1 MFEHTLTTLLQ
12 IVIVIDLVGAAAYFV
27 LAGLRRNRRRAGVTP
42 TGLAGQAPAGG
53 WASPWGAPP
62 QPQPAVTADSEFG
75 QLRRIL
81 DSYREGL
88 G

>member
-1 MFEHTLTTLLQ
+1 MFEHTLTSLLQ

-27 LAGLRRNRRRAGVTP
+27 LAGLRRNRRRAAAAP
-42 TGLAGQAPAGG
+42 AGLAGQAPGSR
-53 WASPWGAPP
+53 WTSSWGAAP
-62 QPQPAVTADSEFG
+62 QPQPAVAADGEFG